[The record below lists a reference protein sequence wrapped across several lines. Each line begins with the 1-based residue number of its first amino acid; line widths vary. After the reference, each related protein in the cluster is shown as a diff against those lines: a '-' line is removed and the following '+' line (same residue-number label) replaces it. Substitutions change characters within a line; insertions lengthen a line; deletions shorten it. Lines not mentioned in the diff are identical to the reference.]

1 MFFFREEYTN
11 LLPGAKLR
19 ALRDN
24 AILYRLRK
32 LYLGMYYT
40 YLHAV
45 RTNEK
50 EAMRVGK
57 NMQKDLERRKERES
71 VVIIFFY
78 F

>member
-1 MFFFREEYTN
+1 MFFSREEYTN

-24 AILYRLRK
+24 AILHRLRK

-40 YLHAV
+40 YMHV
-45 RTNEK
+45 VMTNGK

-71 VVIIFFY
+71 VAIIFFY

>member
-1 MFFFREEYTN
+1 MQYH
-11 LLPGAKLR
+11 
-19 ALRDN
+19 
-24 AILYRLRK
+24 RLRK

-40 YLHAV
+40 YMYAV
-45 RTNEK
+45 MTNEK

-71 VVIIFFY
+71 VAITFFY